1 MSHNISLKY
10 VFDPQNLNARQARWL
25 AFLSEYDFE
34 IKHIKG
40 KENKVADASSINAIM
55 NFIASISSYKTEFN
69 DKLEEWIKM
78 DKELEKISTQNG
90 PHKENNK
97 IIAKITK

>member
-1 MSHNISLKY
+1 MADGLSR
-10 VFDPQNLNARQARWL
+10 NL
-25 AFLSEYDFE
+25 
-34 IKHIKG
+34 
-40 KENKVADASSINAIM
+40 VT
-55 NFIASISSYKTEFN
+55 NFIASISSYKTKFN

-78 DKELEKISTQNG
+78 DKELDKISTQNG